1 VRKIY
6 IDLGIKIVFDGL
18 DRLSNRP
25 ASAAKDIPY
34 HAIGIIDYRSADG
47 AECTNGHVLY
57 IKPAY
62 HGTEEGA
69 GIRSY
74 AMAHPEFPHETTV
87 DQWFTESQFE
97 SYRSL
102 GFYIANQVI
111 KDKEVHDALKA
122 YLAPKLV
129 HPKG

>member
-1 VRKIY
+1 V
-6 IDLGIKIVFDGL
+6 D
-18 DRLSNRP
+18 
-25 ASAAKDIPY
+25 
-34 HAIGIIDYRSADG
+34 ADG
-47 AECTNGHVLY
+47 KDADVKRYGNGTIIY

-62 HGTEEGA
+62 HGTEDSA

-74 AMAHPEFPHETTV
+74 AMAHPDFPHETTV

-111 KDKEVHDALKA
+111 NDIAVQGALRD
-122 YLAPKLV
+122 YLAPKL
-129 HPKG
+129 